1 VERAH
6 RHGPGTWPHGS
17 AATEVAPAAGS
28 GRSPATPLLAG
39 ELLIACALSWSAGLI
54 HVKAAIDHLDEHVA
68 ASVFF
73 GLLAAAQLLW
83 GIALYRR
90 PARGLLAAGAAMSV
104 LVVALWAMSRIGG
117 LPLGPD
123 RWSPEPVGALDSVA
137 SADEAV
143 LALLAVL
150 HLRVDRP
157 GLSARGVPRLAAAAG
172 MCLILLS
179 SLLLALGA
187 EAH

>member
-1 VERAH
+1 VEH
-6 RHGPGTWPHGS
+6 
-17 AATEVAPAAGS
+17 ATEIAAAARS

-54 HVKAAIDHLDEHVA
+54 HVKAGIDHLHEHVLVSA
-68 ASVFF
+68 AF
-73 GLLAAAQLLW
+73 GLLAAAQLVW

-90 PARGLLAAGAAMSV
+90 PTRGLLAAGAALSV
-104 LVVALWAMSRIGG
+104 VVVALWGMSRAAG

-137 SADEAV
+137 SADEVV
-143 LALLAVL
+143 LALLASL
-150 HLRVDRP
+150 HLRA
-157 GLSARGVPRLAAAAG
+157 GRGVAPLAAAAG

-179 SLLLALGA
+179 SLLVALGGH
-187 EAH
+187 AH